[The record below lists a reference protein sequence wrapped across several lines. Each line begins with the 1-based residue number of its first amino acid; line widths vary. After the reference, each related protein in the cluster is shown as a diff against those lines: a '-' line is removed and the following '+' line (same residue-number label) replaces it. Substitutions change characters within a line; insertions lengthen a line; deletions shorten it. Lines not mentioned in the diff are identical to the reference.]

1 VYKTT
6 IKMTKEKKNLTEQE
20 RKAYSLV
27 GRHGGQSTF
36 KKCGRKHMSAIGKK
50 GAAKRWGL

>member
-1 VYKTT
+1 
-6 IKMTKEKKNLTEQE
+6 MTKEKKNLTEQE